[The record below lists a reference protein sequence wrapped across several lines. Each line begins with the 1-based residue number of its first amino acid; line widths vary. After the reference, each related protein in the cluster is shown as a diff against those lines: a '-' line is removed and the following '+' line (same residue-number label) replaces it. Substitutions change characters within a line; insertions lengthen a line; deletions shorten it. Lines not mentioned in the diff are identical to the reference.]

1 MKILFIGTLN
11 QSLPHTSS
19 TAQTMI
25 HGVRPL
31 HISAVV
37 TFSGE
42 EAGLAGMVSAESSRL
57 RNFGDSQSVLGC
69 QILRKPIRKAI
80 DTREAP
86 ISTIHGLTKLEIR
99 NCGTAKETPVTR
111 MAGQISFIP
120 LKPAK
125 VQISQNGTISEK
137 NGSWRPTMAPS
148 RKGSRPVTEARPW
161 IGVPS
166 AP

>member
-25 HGVRPL
+25 KGVGPF

-37 TFSGE
+37 TFAVE
-42 EAGLAGMVSAESSRL
+42 EAGGAGMVPAESSRL
-57 RNFGDSQSVLGC
+57 RSAGDSQGVSGC
-69 QILRKPIRKAI
+69 QILRKPIRQAI
-80 DTREAP
+80 DTSEAP
-86 ISTIHGLTKLEIR
+86 ISTIQGLMKLEIR

-111 MAGQISFIP
+111 MAGQISFMP

-125 VQISQNGTISEK
+125 VQINQNGTISEK
-137 NGSWRPTMAPS
+137 NGSCPPTTPPS
-148 RKGSRPVTEARPW
+148 THRALPVTDPRPR
-161 IGVPS
+161 
-166 AP
+166 

>member
-1 MKILFIGTLN
+1 MKILFIATLN

-25 HGVRPL
+25 QGVRPF

-37 TFSGE
+37 TFAVE
-42 EAGLAGMVSAESSRL
+42 EAGLAGMVPAESSRL
-57 RNFGDSQSVLGC
+57 RSAGDSQSVSG
-69 QILRKPIRKAI
+69 
-80 DTREAP
+80 
-86 ISTIHGLTKLEIR
+86 
-99 NCGTAKETPVTR
+99 
-111 MAGQISFIP
+111 GQISFIP

-137 NGSWRPTMAPS
+137 NGSWRPTMAP
-148 RKGSRPVTEARPW
+148 RRNGSRPVTEARPW